1 MKKINIKK
9 INVKNIKSLG
19 EKSTK
24 PLKGFVE
31 FIQSQGVVGL
41 AVGFI
46 MGGSITKLITA
57 FVSDIINPLVGILIS
72 KAGDLS
78 SNYLSIGGA
87 KVMWGSFINSIIDFT
102 IIAFVVYFGVK
113 LLGLDKL
120 DKKK

>member
-1 MKKINIKK
+1 MKKIDIKK
-9 INVKNIKSLG
+9 LKVKDLNSLREQG
-19 EKSTK
+19 TK
-24 PLKGFVE
+24 PFKGFVE

-57 FVSDIINPLVGILIS
+57 FVGDIINPLVGILVS

-78 SNYLSIGGA
+78 SNYLSVGGA
-87 KVMWGSFINSIIDFT
+87 KVMWGSFINSIIDFI

>member
-1 MKKINIKK
+1 MKKIDIKK
-9 INVKNIKSLG
+9 LKVKDLNSLREQG
-19 EKSTK
+19 TK
-24 PLKGFVE
+24 PFKGFVE

-57 FVSDIINPLVGILIS
+57 FVTNIINPLVGILVS
-72 KAGDLS
+72 RAGDLS
-78 SNYLSIGGA
+78 SNYFSIAGA
-87 KVMWGSFINSIIDFT
+87 KVMWGSFVSSFIDFI

>member
-9 INVKNIKSLG
+9 INVKDIKSLG